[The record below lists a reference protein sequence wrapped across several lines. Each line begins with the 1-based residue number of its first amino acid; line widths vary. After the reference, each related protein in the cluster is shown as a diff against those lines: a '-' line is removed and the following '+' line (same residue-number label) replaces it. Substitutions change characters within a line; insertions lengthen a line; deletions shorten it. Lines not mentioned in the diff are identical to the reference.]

1 MEAAKG
7 YALNRKEHK
16 PLQVNPIKHSQPM
29 GAALAFMGIKN
40 CLPLMHASQGC
51 ASYTKVFYTRHFNEP
66 IPMYNTSVTDITA
79 VLDGGDY
86 SILLSIENITKKNK
100 GMKPE
105 LIGLHTTGLTET
117 KGDDVRGVG
126 MHIEIPYCYVNTPD
140 YEGGME
146 TGWALVAK
154 ALIAQHTAPAET
166 CKANK
171 LLLLPHVGIQPG
183 EIEKIKAMCE
193 DFGFETLAL
202 PDLSTSLDGYLSEGQ
217 GKLGTGAIGIDDIVR
232 LGDTETVIT
241 IGHSMKVA
249 AKALQEKNPSV
260 FHVHFD
266 HLMGLDANDNFVAEL
281 MKVRQIDPPPLIKR
295 WRGRLQDAMLDSHF
309 LIGAAHIVVTGE
321 PDMCIGICEL
331 LQSVGGTIDAV
342 VATNYSPVLE
352 KIKAPHVFV
361 GDLEDAV
368 PFFESADL
376 VISNFHTE
384 RILHMNEKCH
394 GGLMLRG
401 FPNYEELGNQLKSD
415 QLYEGGCFCIFEAA
429 NILRHVL
436 HSEPHLSEEENDG

>member
-1 MEAAKG
+1 MNSEKAHT
-7 YALNRKEHK
+7 LSRQEHK

-29 GAALAFMGIKN
+29 GAALAFMGIRN

-66 IPMYNTSVTDITA
+66 IAMYNTSVSDITA

-100 GMKPE
+100 TMKPE

-140 YEGGME
+140 FEGGME
-146 TGWALVAK
+146 SGWALTVK
-154 ALIAQHTAPAET
+154 ALIEQHTKAADE
-166 CKANK
+166 CKAGK

-183 EIEKIKAMCE
+183 EIEKIKEVCE
-193 DFGFETLAL
+193 NFGFETYAL

-217 GKLGTGAIGIDDIVR
+217 GKLGTGAIGIDDIVG

-241 IGHSMKVA
+241 VGSSMKVA
-249 AKALQEKNPSV
+249 AETLQKKNPAIR
-260 FHVHFD
+260 HVHFD
-266 HLMGLDANDNFVAEL
+266 HLMGLDVNDKFVAEL
-281 MKVRQIDPPPLIKR
+281 MKIRHIDPAPLIKR

-309 LIGAAHIVVTGE
+309 LIGSSRFVVTGE
-321 PDMCIGICEL
+321 PDMCVGVCEL

-342 VATNYSPVLE
+342 VATTYSPVLE
-352 KIKAPHVFV
+352 KITAGSVFV
-361 GDLEDAV
+361 GDLEDAREH
-368 PFFESADL
+368 FETADL
-376 VISNFHTE
+376 VISNFHAE
-384 RILHMNEKCH
+384 RILHMESKSRA
-394 GGLMLRG
+394 GLMLRG
-401 FPNYEELGNQLKSD
+401 FPNYEELGNQLKND
-415 QLYEGGCFCIFEAA
+415 QLYEGSCHFLFEAA
-429 NILRHVL
+429 NILRRVKHGEA
-436 HSEPHLSEEENDG
+436 H